1 MMNRY
6 KTLAIFFIIG
16 FTFQIKAQ
24 EIGYNIG
31 MSKQGIDPGH
41 FQPLYGMS
49 IGARFSKHFA
59 IETNMLYS
67 QRTIGTVPQ
76 ADYLSFVLM
85 PKFGYFTERIGVYL
99 APSLL
104 LNPCLYHS
112 NTENHTY
119 ASAYAALGFQLGLGK
134 KIIVDAKM
142 GYDMG
147 LTGAYFINNTWQK
160 YKGPMLVLGM
170 KLNLGPVSKK
180 G

>member
-1 MMNRY
+1 MNRY
-6 KTLAIFFIIG
+6 KILAIIFILG
-16 FTFQIKAQ
+16 SSLQLNAQ

-31 MSKQGIDPGH
+31 MSKQGIDPDG

-49 IGARFSKHFA
+49 IGARFSKLFA
-59 IETNMLYS
+59 LETNLLYS

-85 PKFGYFTERIGVYL
+85 PKFGYFTDRFGIYF
-99 APSLL
+99 APSVV

-119 ASAYAALGFQLGLGK
+119 ASAFTSAGVQLGLGK
-134 KIIVDAKM
+134 KIIVDAKL
-142 GYDMG
+142 GYDLG
-147 LTGAYFINNTWQK
+147 LTGAYYQNNTWQK

-170 KLNLGPVSKK
+170 KLNLGPVSNK
-180 G
+180 